1 MPQSFTSAFD
11 FFSPAMWPLWA
22 CSITLLTL
30 IIEKLKSLQA
40 SRILDPDLTEKIFES
55 IKDLDI
61 KDAEGIAERSDTLI
75 GKAWAQG
82 LHEFSL
88 GGISLHNALTEAS
101 ELALKPLKKYLSAIA
116 TIGVISPLL
125 GLLGTI
131 IGMIITFSHISA
143 ATGGSADKAALAGG
157 ISMALFTTAAG
168 LIIAIPAIISGRYF
182 SSKIIHYA
190 EFVEADINKANY
202 LYNHSL
208 SKQKAKIDEKDHS

>member
-143 ATGGSADKAALAGG
+143 ATGGV
-157 ISMALFTTAAG
+157 
-168 LIIAIPAIISGRYF
+168 LIKPLSQV
-182 SSKIIHYA
+182 
-190 EFVEADINKANY
+190 EFPWRC
-202 LYNHSL
+202 LQL
-208 SKQKAKIDEKDHS
+208 LLG